1 MAMETSKQYEI
12 DASAHATYL
21 KKLGKRILS
30 EANDLK
36 RTPEALAN
44 DLNYDFN
51 LVQSIIDGNSS
62 VDVAQGF
69 IARMCDV
76 YPISITN
83 IWVDM
88 DDTDQGVKIMRAQN
102 SENSSRKFTR
112 INRSG
117 EQTPYYEYRDT
128 AMSRTA
134 DFKPE
139 WILPLRVVEDDD
151 PNNPDVVYN
160 NGHLM
165 HQCTFFIGAVNFY
178 WEVDG
183 EKYSSEMNTGDS
195 NYITPFIPHSFTSR
209 DPDDLGL
216 IIAVTF
222 GGSVRHALNEFSQ
235 IGSLGIDAMVDDLSN
250 PIDAFSSRLGR
261 YLKADSLSPA
271 QFAGRL
277 TEIGIDRVTAS
288 EISSGEIVPS
298 SEQLKIVAQALN
310 VRPEDLMVS
319 PVNSGE
325 MVVVTKSFS
334 SALRAYPSA
343 NRPVYYLRELSRSCH
358 QPGLRGL
365 DITVLKEA
373 GDKEADFCH
382 SLHQYV
388 YNYGKTPAQIVWG
401 EVKTEILE
409 PGDSAYISPMISHR
423 FECLKFNSPA
433 HLVVVRIP
441 GTLTDSTINEF
452 SRFPTDRRSR
462 VSEETYKWF

>member
-1 MAMETSKQYEI
+1 METSKQYEI

-165 HQCTFFIGAVNFY
+165 HQ
-178 WEVDG
+178 
-183 EKYSSEMNTGDS
+183 
-195 NYITPFIPHSFTSR
+195 
-209 DPDDLGL
+209 
-216 IIAVTF
+216 
-222 GGSVRHALNEFSQ
+222 
-235 IGSLGIDAMVDDLSN
+235 
-250 PIDAFSSRLGR
+250 
-261 YLKADSLSPA
+261 
-271 QFAGRL
+271 
-277 TEIGIDRVTAS
+277 
-288 EISSGEIVPS
+288 
-298 SEQLKIVAQALN
+298 
-310 VRPEDLMVS
+310 
-319 PVNSGE
+319 
-325 MVVVTKSFS
+325 
-334 SALRAYPSA
+334 
-343 NRPVYYLRELSRSCH
+343 
-358 QPGLRGL
+358 
-365 DITVLKEA
+365 
-373 GDKEADFCH
+373 
-382 SLHQYV
+382 
-388 YNYGKTPAQIVWG
+388 
-401 EVKTEILE
+401 
-409 PGDSAYISPMISHR
+409 
-423 FECLKFNSPA
+423 
-433 HLVVVRIP
+433 
-441 GTLTDSTINEF
+441 
-452 SRFPTDRRSR
+452 
-462 VSEETYKWF
+462 